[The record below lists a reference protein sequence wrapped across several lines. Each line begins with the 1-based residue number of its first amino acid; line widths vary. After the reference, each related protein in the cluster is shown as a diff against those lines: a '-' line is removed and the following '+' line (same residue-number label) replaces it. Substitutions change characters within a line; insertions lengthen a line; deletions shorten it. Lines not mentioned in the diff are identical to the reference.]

1 MRLWLWIVLVAV
13 LGGCGGTE
21 TTMPTMSPDPAV
33 RSARSQPVQF
43 QTADGF
49 SLFGTLFSASHLT
62 GPRPAVILIHPFNEN
77 HGQWSGFVP
86 ELVVERGYVA
96 LAFDLRGHGN
106 SIFRNGQAFTIQNF
120 SVEDFNQMPL
130 DVEAAVAFLKTRP
143 EADPNRIGVV
153 GTDIGANIAFVS
165 AGLVSDIKAT
175 VSVSPS
181 FRENQ
186 AREVLIGTNIPG
198 FAPRNILFLAAF
210 GDGYAYTSSQ
220 TMAGMT
226 QGVTAVIGYQ
236 GTGHG
241 LALLAQGSAWA
252 DVLDWLDQNL

>member
-1 MRLWLWIVLVAV
+1 MRPCLWIALVAL
-13 LGGCGGTE
+13 LGGCSDTATPPPLTSPGT
-21 TTMPTMSPDPAV
+21 A
-33 RSARSQPVQF
+33 ARYARLEPVQF
-43 QTADGF
+43 QTTDGF
-49 SLFGTLFSASHLT
+49 SLFGTLFSASHQT
-62 GPRPAVILIHPFNEN
+62 APRPAVILLHPFNQS
-77 HGQWSGFVP
+77 HTQWAGFVP

-106 SIFRNGQAFTIQNF
+106 SIFRNGQAFTIREF
-120 SVEDFNQMPL
+120 SVADFNQMPL
-130 DVEAAVAFLKTRP
+130 DVAAAIAFLKTRP
-143 EADPNRIGVV
+143 EAAPNRIGVV

-165 AGLVSDIKAT
+165 AGLLPDIKAT
-175 VSVSPS
+175 VSVSPN

-220 TMAGMT
+220 TMSDLT

-241 LALLAQGSAWA
+241 LELLAEGSAWT
-252 DVLDWLDQNL
+252 DVLDWLDQNF